1 VTGYG
6 AIMIKLS
13 WIMQIIITLSYLL
26 ISYLIILDKG
36 NHLNLTSILILI
48 VFAITYLCKIP
59 LVTAIYYSSKKI
71 WSFVFVL
78 ALLIICYSEF
88 EAYITYIE
96 MVNYERHQIEERD
109 NFLFVR
115 AMVIAFFVVIIPP
128 TTALIGLRLKNK

>member
-1 VTGYG
+1 MTGYG
-6 AIMIKLS
+6 VIMIKLS
-13 WIMQIIITLSYLL
+13 WIMQIIITFSYLL

-36 NHLNLTSILILI
+36 YHLTSILIFI

-71 WSFVFVL
+71 WRFVFVL

-88 EAYITYIE
+88 ETYITYIE
-96 MVNYERHQIEERD
+96 MINYERNQIEETN

-115 AMVIAFFVVIIPP
+115 ALVIAFFVVIIPP